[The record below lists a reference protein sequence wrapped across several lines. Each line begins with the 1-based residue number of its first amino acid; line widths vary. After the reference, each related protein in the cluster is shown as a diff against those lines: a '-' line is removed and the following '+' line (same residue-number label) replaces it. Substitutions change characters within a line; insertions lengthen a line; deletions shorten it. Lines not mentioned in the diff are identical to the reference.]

1 VYTAVYRRLGR
12 LTQSRYTLGTLA
24 GYAREEQRQV
34 GDGTGDEL
42 MPSREKSAQIA
53 GWKQRQQIP
62 TGRTPA
68 EIPKMRLAGRIMRR
82 FPLSIR
88 QHKKPTS
95 AEKKAST
102 I

>member
-1 VYTAVYRRLGR
+1 
-12 LTQSRYTLGTLA
+12 
-24 GYAREEQRQV
+24 
-34 GDGTGDEL
+34 
-42 MPSREKSAQIA
+42 M
-53 GWKQRQQIP
+53 
-62 TGRTPA
+62 PA

-95 AEKKAST
+95 AGKKAST